1 MMQQHARQMQE
12 QELRRSQER
21 QSRPTER
28 KTIVPI
34 RSSMSEQR
42 EREVKQERHESQRE
56 EIKTV
61 SSSSTR
67 SRKQT
72 MEKEKE
78 KEKEK
83 GKEINI
89 PVKNYRSQS
98 VRAREPSPP
107 VDYPDVSDDTDEN
120 DVRLP
125 DMDNNK
131 KARKKSIQS
140 YSKRTSVTR
149 QYPGCVL
156 S

>member
-1 MMQQHARQMQE
+1 MQE

-34 RSSMSEQR
+34 RSSMSEQTR
-42 EREVKQERHESQRE
+42 ERQVKQERHESQRE

-61 SSSSTR
+61 SSTSTR